1 MTPEE
6 RDRIKTAVERWFGSK
21 LEQAA
26 RSALAGKAQAG
37 TRSSVTGGLHLEGF
51 EQLIIEE
58 IGAIGVQNL
67 RVLKNRNATL
77 VGWYRSSKS
86 WDLLV
91 LQDDLPVLSVEYK
104 SMEGSEGK
112 NLNNRADEM
121 FGVAEDAREAEAHGL
136 LPKELRRAYVFIMEA
151 TEASTVPV
159 AVGDPTRYFRAP
171 ATSSG
176 WRSCSRECGTAA
188 CTTLYGHW
196 ARYASLSISLNRIQR
211 SAGIGSRQTCGQA
224 SLTVAPLRRHPRDW
238 RQWPKRCA
246 AGSSPAVSGRQFA
259 IRRSGWRRGLSEGAS
274 RRDLRRARRGR
285 TRPPG
290 RRPAM
295 S

>member
-1 MTPEE
+1 M
-6 RDRIKTAVERWFGSK
+6 
-21 LEQAA
+21 
-26 RSALAGKAQAG
+26 
-37 TRSSVTGGLHLEGF
+37 TGGLHLEGF

-159 AVGDPTRYFRAP
+159 AVGDPIGAP
-171 ATSSG
+171 DPIFQGASYLQRMAIMLSRMRDSG
-176 WRSCSRECGTAA
+176 LYHLVWALGAVRESLDFVEPDSAVGWDRFAA
-188 CTTLYGHW
+188 DL
-196 ARYASLSISLNRIQR
+196 
-211 SAGIGSRQTCGQA
+211 
-224 SLTVAPLRRHPRDW
+224 
-238 RQWPKRCA
+238 
-246 AGSSPAVSGRQFA
+246 
-259 IRRSGWRRGLSEGAS
+259 RSGFAH
-274 RRDLRRARRGR
+274 GR
-285 TRPPG
+285 PVEAPS
-290 RRPAM
+290 P
-295 S
+295 